1 MEMRK
6 ALFRLGEKGALVFL
20 RPFEAGGS
28 HAKPIYIGWHRIQPL
43 FSLFL
48 GAP

>member
-1 MEMRK
+1 MAMRK

-28 HAKPIYIGWHRIQPL
+28 KLSLFISVGIVSSL
-43 FSLFL
+43 FSLCF
-48 GAP
+48 